1 MVRVRRFN
9 NQPYRLF
16 SVSRFIDR
24 KGNRIQPEVA
34 RNNARM
40 KAEYLRARG
49 YNARVV
55 DWVGGSGVFI
65 GRRRYDRTIAEA
77 RKKWLQSEA
86 DARFEQAA
94 FGFGLAGFSTIPTM
108 RVGDDPTNPKWNM
121 NVVQGKKGDGRV
133 SPKRIM
139 MDLDF
144 NRLDGMIDEYSN
156 WGFNLPK
163 TSDYGGAVI
172 ANELAFGSDYATQI
186 GSNAVSSPNATPG
199 WGIGSITVEEGQ
211 RFGELSD
218 ARRRFHVVASFNDG
232 NDNWGEIPM
241 YAFATQ
247 SQAKR
252 FLEALQNDVNE
263 RGFLYLPGRERF
275 AEGTY
280 NVVNTGA
287 EIPIDRLELAI
298 VPEYADLAVYAE
310 NQSRKDE
317 LAQSGLNL
325 NDERENMLPMNPS
338 LQDVMR
344 EARIRSGEYTDDDL
358 EIQTMRRATGGDD
371 PMEEMIG
378 GVQCPT
384 GGLGCYCPECVGLER
399 TTARCNACFGF
410 DRCLCE

>member
-1 MVRVRRFN
+1 
-9 NQPYRLF
+9 
-16 SVSRFIDR
+16 
-24 KGNRIQPEVA
+24 
-34 RNNARM
+34 
-40 KAEYLRARG
+40 
-49 YNARVV
+49 
-55 DWVGGSGVFI
+55 
-65 GRRRYDRTIAEA
+65 
-77 RKKWLQSEA
+77 
-86 DARFEQAA
+86 
-94 FGFGLAGFSTIPTM
+94 
-108 RVGDDPTNPKWNM
+108 
-121 NVVQGKKGDGRV
+121 
-133 SPKRIM
+133 
-139 MDLDF
+139 
-144 NRLDGMIDEYSN
+144 
-156 WGFNLPK
+156 
-163 TSDYGGAVI
+163 
-172 ANELAFGSDYATQI
+172 
-186 GSNAVSSPNATPG
+186 
-199 WGIGSITVEEGQ
+199 
-211 RFGELSD
+211 
-218 ARRRFHVVASFNDG
+218 
-232 NDNWGEIPM
+232 M

-298 VPEYADLAVYAE
+298 VPEYADAAVYAE

-358 EIQTMRRATGGDD
+358 EIQTMRRATGG
-371 PMEEMIG
+371 
-378 GVQCPT
+378 
-384 GGLGCYCPECVGLER
+384 LGCYCPECVGLER

>member
-77 RKKWLQSEA
+77 RKKWLQSES

-121 NVVQGKKGDGRV
+121 NVVEGKKGDGRV
-133 SPKRIM
+133 SPKRVM

-199 WGIGSITVEEGQ
+199 WGIGSISVEEGQ

-344 EARIRSGEYTDDDL
+344 EARIRAGDASDEDM